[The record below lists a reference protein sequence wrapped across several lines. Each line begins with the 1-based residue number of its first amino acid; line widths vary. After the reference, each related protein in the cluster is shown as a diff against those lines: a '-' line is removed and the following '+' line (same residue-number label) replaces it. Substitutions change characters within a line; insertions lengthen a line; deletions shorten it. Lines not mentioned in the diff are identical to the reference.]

1 MELKID
7 PKRLQARIRNDVE
20 EAKPRRSEKKDFQAR
35 KIDQRET
42 Q

>member
-7 PKRLQARIRNDVE
+7 PKRLQETIRNDFE
-20 EAKPRRSEKKDFQAR
+20 QAKPRRSEKKDFQAR
-35 KIDQRET
+35 EIYQRET